1 MTGQASGARSIP
13 EIREAITLFES
24 WERSINDEAAAK
36 RFTEAV
42 ELLDDYLEC
51 EPDTPYKAFI
61 QNLRVSNT
69 RRLLQQ
75 LARVDRKDFA
85 IWLEYAL
92 AVVSVVDK
100 EAESAMATQPELRKD
115 YDAFLGAW
123 KDVLSVALERVK
135 NGT

>member
-1 MTGQASGARSIP
+1 MAAQAAGPRSIP

-24 WERSINDEAAAK
+24 WERSVNDQAAAK

-42 ELLDDYLEC
+42 QLLDDYLEA

-75 LARVDRKDFA
+75 LARVDKKDFST
-85 IWLEYAL
+85 WLEYAL
-92 AVVSVVDK
+92 AVLSVVDK
-100 EAESAMATQPELRKD
+100 EVEAVMATQPELKKD
-115 YDAFLGAW
+115 YDAFLDVW
-123 KDVLSVALERVK
+123 KDVLLKALQR
-135 NGT
+135 T